1 MSPERFN
8 QLLQQIL
15 PLIQTNDTKFREC
28 IPAEKRLVIT
38 LCFMSRGIAQE
49 ALAHNFRI
57 GNSTVSNI
65 LKETCSAIYTI
76 MSPIYMSIPTTKE
89 QWKTISN
96 ESLELWNMPHVLGA
110 IDGKHINIECPAKT
124 GSLYYNYKDFF
135 LLVLL
140 AVYDAKYKF
149 LYIDVGQYGSTN
161 DSVVLNN
168 SSLGESLATDSL
180 NFPD

>member
-1 MSPERFN
+1 MSPEIFD

-15 PLIQTNDTKFREC
+15 PLIQKKDIKFCEC

-38 LCFMSRGIAQE
+38 LRFLSRGIAQE

-89 QWKTISN
+89 QWETIS
-96 ESLELWNMPHVLGA
+96 VGF
-110 IDGKHINIECPAKT
+110 IIKT
-124 GSLYYNYKDFF
+124 LIATHHFSEGLIGF
-135 LLVLL
+135 
-140 AVYDAKYKF
+140 
-149 LYIDVGQYGSTN
+149 IQ
-161 DSVVLNN
+161 LN
-168 SSLGESLATDSL
+168 
-180 NFPD
+180 